1 MQNNILTRYELERI
15 AKQPVIFARL
25 LGKTTLVRLIN
36 TGLAYW
42 QANEL
47 IEAQRRKIESLENH
61 LNG

>member
-1 MQNNILTRYELERI
+1 MKNNILMRHELERI

-25 LGKTTLVRLIN
+25 LGKTTLVKLIN

-42 QANEL
+42 QANET
-47 IEAQRRKIESLENH
+47 IKAQRHKIESLEKH